1 MFKQGTAPQQDHW
14 KQKTQMDFKFSVR
27 RMILIFTICY
37 SKCTNGSKL
46 RIYRHERDIF
56 TNLYYSSS
64 QSERN
69 YSRDSMKYNAKCYN
83 ITGCRY
89 CECKD
94 GTNTF
99 IIDNNDKNRIGSCIK
114 DEELHLEG
122 GKI

>member
-1 MFKQGTAPQQDHW
+1 M
-14 KQKTQMDFKFSVR
+14 V
-27 RMILIFTICY
+27 LIFMICY

-56 TNLYYSSS
+56 TNLDYSSA
-64 QSERN
+64 QTERN
-69 YSRDSMKYNAKCYN
+69 YSYDCMKYNAKCYN

-99 IIDNNDKNRIGSCIK
+99 IIDNNDKNRRGSCIK